1 MNETFVG
8 IDVSKDSLEVALRP
22 SNTVQ
27 SFTNDDEGIAQLIES
42 LRPQQPAL
50 IVLEATGKYERPV
63 ARALAVEGLLFNII
77 NPRQGRAFARATG
90 VLAKTDRIDALLLA
104 RFAEVLQPEARSLKD
119 EQTEALSD
127 LVIRRRQI
135 VEMITAEKNRLALA
149 TKRVRRDIQVHIRWM
164 EKRLEDINDDIDEL
178 IRQSPLWREKDKL
191 LQSVT
196 GVGPVL
202 ASTILASLPELGTLN
217 RKQIAALV
225 GVAPFN
231 RESGRYKG
239 KQKIQGGRAW
249 FGTCFRWQDASSAP
263 TRAAVLLR
271 AARGKRQTQKT
282 GPHGLHAKASGDPQ
296 YHVKERHEL
305 AKSTSIITRLATQLL
320 YPQGRGR
327 SRMGPQDSFLV
338 LRPYFSKVVFTTR
351 HISSTGG
358 SSPVQM
364 RI

>member
-90 VLAKTDRIDALLLA
+90 VLAKTDRIDARLLA

-178 IRQSPLWREKDKL
+178 IRQSPLRREKDQL

-239 KQKIQGGRAW
+239 KQKIQGGRASVRNVLYMGTVAGIRSNPVLRS
-249 FGTCFRWQDASSAP
+249 FYERLVAKGKLKKLALTACMRKLLVILNTMLKNGTCWQNQPA
-263 TRAAVLLR
+263 
-271 AARGKRQTQKT
+271 
-282 GPHGLHAKASGDPQ
+282 
-296 YHVKERHEL
+296 
-305 AKSTSIITRLATQLL
+305 
-320 YPQGRGR
+320 
-327 SRMGPQDSFLV
+327 
-338 LRPYFSKVVFTTR
+338 
-351 HISSTGG
+351 
-358 SSPVQM
+358 
-364 RI
+364 